1 MMKGIQ
7 FFKNIALLS
16 LILLLFAC
24 NKEVITSPG
33 MQEEAL
39 IESDDTTF
47 VPVSQATGIAE
58 TFFDTLSNDSA
69 TKSNFRVAST
79 EIIWDSR
86 NENKPCMY
94 VINYADEGFVIVSA
108 TKDYYPILAYS
119 NESNF
124 VLSDNM
130 GGVAV
135 WLEETK
141 EAIRQ
146 SETMDEKIKAEIHGL
161 WQQYERANNM
171 ASSNLNTKSSTPKKD
186 LVRENRIAELNSI
199 GYTCYSLAS
208 AYADGLISNNL
219 YQECLLIGYEWDT
232 EEYTLVVLGTD
243 FSFSQVGPLVFTQ
256 WEQQNSYNALCSNYP
271 DPAGCGAIAIA
282 QIMKAHQFPSTYN
295 WAGMANTY
303 ATNATQ
309 ILIRDINN
317 RIGSGSTVTEERSA
331 FQYFGYD
338 ATVYDHNTQSVTLEI
353 FNYHRPLLMGG
364 YTNSFLGIPLGSGHS
379 WVCDGA
385 RTESYSDFYYVE
397 FLMGSPGNYSYEYD
411 KNICTPQNPFSYGGG
426 SITYFHMNWGWNSLS
441 TPDGW
446 FVSNNVN
453 THMGNYQHVRKNIYV
468 SK

>member
-1 MMKGIQ
+1 
-7 FFKNIALLS
+7 
-16 LILLLFAC
+16 
-24 NKEVITSPG
+24 
-33 MQEEAL
+33 
-39 IESDDTTF
+39 
-47 VPVSQATGIAE
+47 
-58 TFFDTLSNDSA
+58 
-69 TKSNFRVAST
+69 
-79 EIIWDSR
+79 
-86 NENKPCMY
+86 MY

-108 TKDYYPILAYS
+108 TKDYYPVLAYS

-124 VLSDNM
+124 VLSENM

-161 WQQYERANNM
+161 WQHYERANNM
-171 ASSNLNTKSSTPKKD
+171 ASSNLNTKSSTPEKD

-271 DPAGCGAIAIA
+271 DPAGCGTIAIA

-295 WAGMANTY
+295 WASMANTY

-353 FNYHRPLLMGG
+353 FKYHRPLLMGG

-385 RTESYSDFYYVE
+385 RTESYSV
-397 FLMGSPGNYSYEYD
+397 
-411 KNICTPQNPFSYGGG
+411 
-426 SITYFHMNWGWNSLS
+426 SIM
-441 TPDGW
+441 
-446 FVSNNVN
+446 
-453 THMGNYQHVRKNIYV
+453 
-468 SK
+468 